1 MQDLVLK
8 ALQVPSQF
16 EIFQA
21 KTSLAVGSPGPPQV
35 PQLKGKSSYTSP
47 IAPIDLTGTTDEM
60 EDPIQLRHPDL
71 LEVFV
76 AGRWS
81 LKEVLIST
89 LPLLALFQGLG
100 LSLGMQFETKPAK
113 KVGTYSDAFGG
124 IKQVIMEVPEVGKV
138 TRAAFMDLVG
148 PSQVE
153 GVNDIPGMST
163 GFLLLGI

>member
-1 MQDLVLK
+1 
-8 ALQVPSQF
+8 
-16 EIFQA
+16 
-21 KTSLAVGSPGPPQV
+21 
-35 PQLKGKSSYTSP
+35 
-47 IAPIDLTGTTDEM
+47 M

-124 IKQVIMEVPEVGKV
+124 IK
-138 TRAAFMDLVG
+138 
-148 PSQVE
+148 
-153 GVNDIPGMST
+153 
-163 GFLLLGI
+163 